1 MSCGQS
7 FFFFFPFQTLL
18 LNMFVQKTALEYR
31 DGAFLQRKRQIYLLF
46 SKIKT
51 MSPSRAKSSTL
62 TVHYKIFGYPS
73 SNFICLEHS
82 PLHVHWFSG
91 PLWLWNLGL
100 RDLGE
105 NMLILLPSIMKFF
118 DSDKGI
124 SNILQS
130 FIKLWQANLFAPKWG
145 KNLKTFIV
153 LDSLAMHMGSWQRHD
168 FWKRID

>member
-1 MSCGQS
+1 MRQIQTSELWNQAPGS
-7 FFFFFPFQTLL
+7 WAVVEYVDRKLIGENIHRSFTFLHVLWAEFFFFFPFQTLL

-82 PLHVHWFSG
+82 PLHVH
-91 PLWLWNLGL
+91 
-100 RDLGE
+100 
-105 NMLILLPSIMKFF
+105 
-118 DSDKGI
+118 
-124 SNILQS
+124 
-130 FIKLWQANLFAPKWG
+130 
-145 KNLKTFIV
+145 
-153 LDSLAMHMGSWQRHD
+153 
-168 FWKRID
+168 